1 MRDQRPLEAP
11 EDLQAVCME
20 AAAAIGVAALVHL
33 RSLKRNPN
41 PMFRSQI
48 ALAMQAAPALE
59 LPVERPALKVAG
71 HQAPPPALDLPAPQ
85 AVGLEEAALGVAT
98 LASNLNVGGARVAQ
112 IAQ

>member
-1 MRDQRPLEAP
+1 
-11 EDLQAVCME
+11 ME
-20 AAAAIGVAALVHL
+20 TAAAMGVGAMGVAALAQL

-85 AVGLEEAALGVAT
+85 AVGLEEAALGVAA